1 MTVIVTSSEVKYYQ
15 GSLLISN
22 QLSQPASSDGRWVAA
37 ENRTCNRT
45 SDAEE
50 VRVGCS
56 AVKGTISYHVI
67 AVDFL
72 SYWLART
79 MSGRRLLDAI
89 QFLNA
94 TKSVAGKHLA
104 VRQRQ
109 LDLFTRTS
117 SLTKGIQSQAEG
129 LILSAQAAAALARRF
144 NEPSPS
150 EPPPK
155 TSQPPPPSATSTK
168 PEDTR
173 SSSLF
178 PEEARKSQRQA
189 ESQIPELGATYSGD
203 GGLNQLGVS
212 QQQDVFHEPSQKTS
226 ELSGLPRVKVPKE
239 GGKDQVGID
248 RDANADVFHSPVSGD
263 KAASDVGERPEKENM
278 ENLGA
283 RIAENTAEQEVRH

>member
-1 MTVIVTSSEVKYYQ
+1 
-15 GSLLISN
+15 
-22 QLSQPASSDGRWVAA
+22 
-37 ENRTCNRT
+37 
-45 SDAEE
+45 
-50 VRVGCS
+50 
-56 AVKGTISYHVI
+56 
-67 AVDFL
+67 
-72 SYWLART
+72 

-150 EPPPK
+150 EPTPK
-155 TSQPPPPSATSTK
+155 TSQPPPPPPPPSATSTK
-168 PEDTR
+168 PEGAR
-173 SSSLF
+173 SPSLS

-189 ESQIPELGATYSGD
+189 ESQIPEFGATYSGD
-203 GGLNQLGVS
+203 EASNQLGVS
-212 QQQDVFHEPSQKTS
+212 QQQDVFYEPSQKKTP

-248 RDANADVFHSPVSGD
+248 RDINADVFHSPVSGD
-263 KAASDVGERPEKENM
+263 ETASDVGERSEKEDM
-278 ENLGA
+278 ERLGA
-283 RIAENTAEQEVRH
+283 SIAENTAEQEVCHRSMYQESMHC

>member
-1 MTVIVTSSEVKYYQ
+1 
-15 GSLLISN
+15 
-22 QLSQPASSDGRWVAA
+22 
-37 ENRTCNRT
+37 
-45 SDAEE
+45 
-50 VRVGCS
+50 
-56 AVKGTISYHVI
+56 
-67 AVDFL
+67 
-72 SYWLART
+72 

-150 EPPPK
+150 EPSPK
-155 TSQPPPPSATSTK
+155 TSQPPSATWTK

-173 SSSLF
+173 SPSLS

-203 GGLNQLGVS
+203 GALNQLGVS
-212 QQQDVFHEPSQKTS
+212 QQQDVFYEPSQKTP

-263 KAASDVGERPEKENM
+263 KAASDVGERSEKENM